1 MGDGLIL
8 DKTSL
13 LIHFKLVKLL
23 MSRLLYCP
31 FGVEGVTVRSA
42 LFTTYRSGD
51 PTAESGTVDD
61 AAPLSRPVPARDV
74 AVGADA
80 ASVMS
85 HYLQDVRQYPLLTH
99 EHELALAQQI
109 QEGGR
114 VWRQAFVQSLLVVP
128 DLLACRA
135 RVRRGGMDVTAL
147 CEDELACPPETA
159 LPRLDR
165 LHALRREM
173 GRVTRA
179 EGAADRAAALR
190 DDMRGLI
197 QSVPWDGAML
207 QRARLRLHVAMTS
220 NAVCR
225 ARQARRYRESLGYSL
240 ATLHDL
246 WAHLEDLHGRA
257 ETAKQ
262 ELTTRNLRLVISVA
276 REFMHTG
283 VPLTDLVQEGNIGLM
298 RAVNKFD
305 YQRNLKFST
314 YAVWWIKQAI
324 RRAVYEQ
331 MALIRVPEY
340 MYESARQ
347 VQKLIPILTIEL
359 GRAPTPHEMAQRLDL
374 PLERVERSL
383 ALTHE
388 PVSLDQTPMGE
399 RERPFQERVADT
411 EAVQGVEMVLQ
422 HDLQQHTQQ
431 ALACLKPREAE
442 VLRRRF
448 GLDGHPGETLRQ
460 IGLDLELSHE
470 RVRQIEAQAL
480 AKLKAERPGLRDYLE
495 V

>member
-1 MGDGLIL
+1 M
-8 DKTSL
+8 
-13 LIHFKLVKLL
+13 
-23 MSRLLYCP
+23 
-31 FGVEGVTVRSA
+31 VRSA
-42 LFTTYRSGD
+42 LFSAYLPENDMTARNGMAADAMEPSG
-51 PTAESGTVDD
+51 PGATGSV
-61 AAPLSRPVPARDV
+61 AA
-74 AVGADA
+74 GADV

-99 EHELALAQQI
+99 EHELALARQI

-114 VWRQAFVQSLLVVP
+114 GWRQAFVWSLLVVP
-128 DLLACRA
+128 DLLACRL
-135 RVRRGGMDVTAL
+135 RVRRGAMDMTAL
-147 CEDELACPPETA
+147 CEADPALASETA
-159 LPRLDR
+159 MVLLDR
-165 LHALRREM
+165 LQVLQRQM
-173 GRVTRA
+173 SGTTGRGVPEA
-179 EGAADRAAALR
+179 ETAAVLR
-190 DDMRGLI
+190 DEMRALM
-197 QSVPWDGAML
+197 QSVPWHATIL
-207 QRARLRLHVAMTS
+207 QQAWARLRLAMTS
-220 NAVCR
+220 NLVR
-225 ARQARRYRESLGYSL
+225 QQRQARRYRVSLGYSL
-240 ATLHDL
+240 ATLCDL
-246 WAHLEDLHGRA
+246 WGHLEDLYVRVEA
-257 ETAKQ
+257 AKQ

-283 VPLTDLVQEGNIGLM
+283 LPLTDLVQEGNIGLM

-324 RRAVYEQ
+324 RRAVYDQ

-347 VQKLIPILTIEL
+347 VQKMIPVLTTEL
-359 GRAPTPHEMAQRLDL
+359 GRAPTPGEMAQRLDL

-388 PVSLDQTPMGE
+388 PVSLDQTQAGG

-411 EAVQGVEMVLQ
+411 EAVQGLETVLQ
-422 HDLQQHTQQ
+422 QDLQQRTQQ
-431 ALACLKPREAE
+431 ALSGLKPREAE

-480 AKLKAERPGLRDYLE
+480 AKLKAESPGLRDYL
-495 V
+495 

>member
-1 MGDGLIL
+1 M
-8 DKTSL
+8 
-13 LIHFKLVKLL
+13 
-23 MSRLLYCP
+23 
-31 FGVEGVTVRSA
+31 VRSA
-42 LFTTYRSGD
+42 LFRASLPENDVTAGSGL
-51 PTAESGTVDD
+51 AEDTPQPSGAEPDGG
-61 AAPLSRPVPARDV
+61 V

-99 EHELALAQQI
+99 EHELALAREI

-114 VWRQAFVQSLLVVP
+114 AWREAFLQSLLVVP
-128 DLLACRA
+128 DLLVCCSRVCRGA
-135 RVRRGGMDVTAL
+135 MDAAAL
-147 CEDELACPPETA
+147 CEGELASAPEVAMAALNQLQALQGKIGGTPGGGMPEAETA
-159 LPRLDR
+159 AR
-165 LHALRREM
+165 
-173 GRVTRA
+173 
-179 EGAADRAAALR
+179 LR
-190 DDMRGLI
+190 DEMRAVI
-197 QSVPWDGAML
+197 QSVLWHEAIL
-207 QRARLRLHVAMTS
+207 QQAWSRLRLAMRS
-220 NAVCR
+220 NRVR
-225 ARQARRYRESLGYSL
+225 QQRQARRYEATLGYSQ

-246 WAHLEDLHGRA
+246 YGHLEALHTRV

-276 REFMHTG
+276 REFMHTRL
-283 VPLTDLVQEGNIGLM
+283 PLTDLVQEGNIGLM

-324 RRAVYEQ
+324 RRAVYDQ

-347 VQKLIPILTIEL
+347 VQKMIPVLTTEL
-359 GRAPTPHEMAQRLDL
+359 GRTPTPGEMAQRLDL

-388 PVSLDQTPMGE
+388 PVSLDQTPADGHE
-399 RERPFQERVADT
+399 RSFQERVADT
-411 EAVQGVEMVLQ
+411 EAIQGLETVLQ
-422 HDLQQHTQQ
+422 QDLQQRTQQ
-431 ALACLKPREAE
+431 ALSCLKPREAE

-448 GLDGHPGETLRQ
+448 GLDGQPGETLRQ

-480 AKLKAERPGLRDYLE
+480 AKLKAESPGLREYLE

>member
-1 MGDGLIL
+1 M
-8 DKTSL
+8 
-13 LIHFKLVKLL
+13 
-23 MSRLLYCP
+23 
-31 FGVEGVTVRSA
+31 VEEASPPSPPTP
-42 LFTTYRSGD
+42 SGG
-51 PTAESGTVDD
+51 A
-61 AAPLSRPVPARDV
+61 
-74 AVGADA
+74 AVGADT

-99 EHELALAQQI
+99 EHELAVAQQI

-114 VWRQAFVQSLLVVP
+114 GWRQAFVQSLLVVP
-128 DLLACRA
+128 DLLACRS
-135 RVRRGGMDVTAL
+135 RVRRGAMDAAAL
-147 CEDELACPPETA
+147 CEDEPATAPETIMV
-159 LPRLDR
+159 LLDR
-165 LHALRREM
+165 LADLRREVVCAI
-173 GRVTRA
+173 GGGVPEA
-179 EGAADRAAALR
+179 ETVAALR
-190 DDMRGLI
+190 DEMRALI
-197 QSVPWDGAML
+197 QSVPWHTTIL
-207 QRARLRLHVAMTS
+207 QQAWSRLHLAMTS
-220 NAVCR
+220 SQV
-225 ARQARRYRESLGYSL
+225 RQQRQVRRYGVSLGYSL
-240 ATLHDL
+240 ATLGDL
-246 WAHLEDLHGRA
+246 WGHLEALYARVEA
-257 ETAKQ
+257 ARQ

-283 VPLTDLVQEGNIGLM
+283 LPLTDLVQEGNIGLM

-324 RRAVYEQ
+324 RRAVYDQ

-347 VQKLIPILTIEL
+347 VQKMMPVLTTEL
-359 GRAPTPHEMAQRLDL
+359 GRTPTPDEVAQRLDL

-388 PVSLDQTPMGE
+388 PVSLDQTQAGV

-411 EAVQGVEMVLQ
+411 EAVQGLETVLQ
-422 HDLQQHTQQ
+422 QDLQLHTQQ
-431 ALACLKPREAE
+431 ALSCLKPREAE

-480 AKLKAERPGLRDYLE
+480 AKLKAESPGLREYLE